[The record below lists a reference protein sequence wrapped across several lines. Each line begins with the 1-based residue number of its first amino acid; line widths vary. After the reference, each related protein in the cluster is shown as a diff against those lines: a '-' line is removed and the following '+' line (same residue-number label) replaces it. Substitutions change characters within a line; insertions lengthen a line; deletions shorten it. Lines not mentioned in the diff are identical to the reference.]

1 MVTAA
6 DPHPAAL
13 IFGMPGSGKGTQGAV
28 LSRVPG
34 FFHVSSGQIFRELD
48 PQAPDGRLVREYT
61 HRGELVPDDL
71 TVRIFLDWLRRQ
83 ATDGTFHPGE
93 DLLLLDGIPRN
104 RNQCRMLEASID
116 VRLVLHLVCS
126 DEELMIARICRR
138 ARLENRPDD
147 AKESVIRKRFDVYR
161 QQTAPVLEHYPRA
174 IIRDIDSAGTPAE
187 VLLQCLTQLVP
198 VFMASFPRN
207 AGAGAG

>member
-1 MVTAA
+1 MDTAA
-6 DPHPAAL
+6 HPYPAAL
-13 IFGMPGSGKGTQGAV
+13 IFGMPGAGKGTQGAV
-28 LSRVPG
+28 LARVPG
-34 FFHVSSGQIFRELD
+34 LFHVSSGQIFRELD
-48 PQAPDGRLVREYT
+48 PQSVDGRRVREFT
-61 HRGELVPDDL
+61 HRGELVPDEL
-71 TVRIFLDWLRRQ
+71 TVRIFLDWLKERAAGGDFRP
-83 ATDGTFHPGE
+83 AE

-104 RNQCRMLEASID
+104 RNQCRLLEPSID

-126 DEELMIARICRR
+126 DEELMIGRICRR

-161 QQTAPVLEHYPRA
+161 RQTAPVLEHYPRD

-198 VFMASFPRN
+198 VFMGSFPRN
-207 AGAGAG
+207 ASAG